1 MSTPT
6 KDRPIGVPDIRA
18 RKGKEPLVCL
28 TAYTAP
34 IAKLLD
40 RHVDLLLV
48 GDSLA
53 MVVYGMDSTLGVSLD
68 MMIAHGKAVARSAN
82 HACVVVDLPFGSYEE
97 SPELAY
103 RSAARVLAET
113 GCAAV
118 KLEGGL
124 AMAPTIRFLTDRHIP
139 VLAHIGLTPQSV
151 NAFGGFRVQGRG
163 EEQAAQVMA
172 DAHAVTQAG
181 AFAVVIEGVPE
192 PLGRAITQAIGIP
205 TIRFLTDRHIPVLA
219 HIGLT
224 PQSVNAFGGF
234 RVQGRG
240 EEQAAQVMAD
250 AHAVTQAG
258 AFAVVIEGV
267 PEPLGRAITQAI
279 GIPTIGIGASPSCD
293 GQILV
298 TDDMLGLFSDFT
310 PKFVKRFAA
319 LSGSVEAA
327 AQAYAAEVTARSF
340 PGPEHCFGAG
350 KPKGGA

>member
-40 RHVDLLLV
+40 SHVDLLLV

-68 MMIAHGKAVARSAN
+68 MMIAHGKAVARSAR

-103 RSAARVLAET
+103 RAAARVLAET

-118 KLEGGL
+118 KLEGGV
-124 AMAPTIRFLTDRHIP
+124 AMAPTIRFLAGRHIP

-172 DAHAVTQAG
+172 DAHAVTEAG
-181 AFAVVIEGVPE
+181 AFGVVIEGVPE
-192 PLGRAITQAIGIP
+192 PLGRAIT
-205 TIRFLTDRHIPVLA
+205 
-219 HIGLT
+219 
-224 PQSVNAFGGF
+224 
-234 RVQGRG
+234 
-240 EEQAAQVMAD
+240 E
-250 AHAVTQAG
+250 
-258 AFAVVIEGV
+258 
-267 PEPLGRAITQAI
+267 AI

-310 PKFVKRFAA
+310 PKFVKRFASLGA
-319 LSGSVEAA
+319 SVEAA
-327 AQAYAAEVTARSF
+327 VQAYAAEVTARRF
-340 PGPEHCFGAG
+340 PGPEHCFGTAKPG
-350 KPKGGA
+350 KTS